1 MVTTVVDRSGIKTA
15 KIMMNNSRDINTLVS
30 VQDMDRTFLT
40 TGKVL
45 FERMF
50 TGINDPVALS
60 GSYEDK
66 EILISVSQLQGIV
79 SLLHDELNDLGIH
92 KGTNIMLVS
101 FPASSDLFR
110 TIYFIALVSMGA
122 RVFMP
127 RQCYKEELQ
136 DWISKTNMQYA
147 LIPGMELLRH
157 EQHELDNAALL
168 EMNEVLISHH
178 VALLDT
184 ISSFPL
190 ERIILSGEYASI
202 SGNGGHCQSYKNVSP
217 GDEALLMTFP
227 GTNGNS
233 ALKSFTQEDVV
244 SQALALKLPISILF
258 RPMEGDEP
266 LSRKSFP
273 SHL

>member
-1 MVTTVVDRSGIKTA
+1 MVTTVEDRSGIKTA
-15 KIMMNNSRDINTLVS
+15 KIMMNNSRDINTISS
-30 VQDMDRTFLT
+30 VQDLEIKFLT

-45 FERMF
+45 FERKL
-50 TGINDPVALS
+50 TGINDPVVLD
-60 GSYEDK
+60 GTYEDK
-66 EILISVSQLQGIV
+66 EISISVSQLQGIV

-127 RQCYKEELQ
+127 RQSNKEELQ

-157 EQHELDNAALL
+157 EQHEQDNAALL
-168 EMNEVLISHH
+168 EMNDVLISRH

-190 ERIILSGEYASI
+190 ERIILSGEYASM
-202 SGNGGHCQSYKNVSP
+202 SGNGGQCQSYKNVSP
-217 GDEALLMTFP
+217 GDEAL
-227 GTNGNS
+227 TN
-233 ALKSFTQEDVV
+233 D
-244 SQALALKLPISILF
+244 ISGHQWKCSPEELYTGRSGEAGFSTETAYLNTIPPNGG
-258 RPMEGDEP
+258 R
-266 LSRKSFP
+266 
-273 SHL
+273 